1 MFDYLAT
8 GIALWAFGS
17 TAPIHHDIML
27 QELLPPPYTYSEKL
41 GAGAWVAIM
50 SFLMYFHPVAIPST
64 FTTIPGKPS
73 THVYEGA
80 VLLSTDNDTE
90 DYPVMVYIF
99 VSSGQ
104 ASPLEGLYFISAHV
118 VPPVKTEHVEQQST
132 AHTIDGDDNE
142 VKVKEEESEVSLRDL
157 NPPLLLS
164 ATQFIG

>member
-104 ASPLEGLYFISAHV
+104 ASPLEGLYFISARV
-118 VPPVKTEHVEQQST
+118 VLPVK
-132 AHTIDGDDNE
+132 
-142 VKVKEEESEVSLRDL
+142 L
-157 NPPLLLS
+157 NMSNNSRRLTLLTVMTMKSRSKRRKARCL
-164 ATQFIG
+164 